1 MPLLDIVYAPS
12 RWGLRVRSAQV
23 GVPADGQFGHRV
35 GRRSRHGCSLSGDPQ
50 ALTRA
55 VRNLIDNAVT
65 HARSTVTLTIS
76 ATDDT
81 ADLIIDDGPGM
92 PPADRSRI
100 FDRFVRLEDDR
111 ARSSGGTGLGLA
123 IVTEIVAA
131 HHGSVQVGES
141 SLGGAR
147 FSVSL
152 PLRA

>member
-1 MPLLDIVYAPS
+1 MTVTGRLQP
-12 RWGLRVRSAQV
+12 VR
-23 GVPADGQFGHRV
+23 
-35 GRRSRHGCSLSGDPQ
+35 LTGDPQ
-50 ALTRA
+50 ALTRV

-65 HARSTVTLTIS
+65 HARSTVIVTIS

-81 ADLIIDDGPGM
+81 AHLIIDDDGPGI
-92 PPADRSRI
+92 PPADRPRI
-100 FDRFVRLEDDR
+100 FDRFIRLEDHR

-152 PLRA
+152 PLCA